1 MLNLSKWPTTVG
13 QQFEIFLDYF
23 TVFFSKV
30 CYKIGCFSFG
40 WSVIFSILLQ
50 GNVHSQAQQFSIY
63 DFGDR
68 LSKDLIKDIETDSYG
83 YIWTATDQGV
93 VRYDGQRAVFYKGE
107 IPGGY
112 AKGLLRTSDGRLL
125 VLHDFGLTEII
136 IEPDTVFFKTLLEGK
151 PDDSEDG
158 LHYPKTI
165 YEDRKGQIWIG
176 ENQSVVLYNKG
187 SFKKYRFRNNQ
198 NFGVITRSFS
208 FTEDDQ
214 GSLWVFS
221 HSGFLFRFD
230 EVRDMFIEYQL
241 SQKISEVNF
250 VIQRT
255 NGKCWV
261 GAKDG
266 IFQMKLD
273 TDQQTISIEKLGGPT
288 ASSCAL
294 LVEDIGFIVGTWN
307 NGLYFN
313 SGKVGDSA
321 FRKIDDFPFMDIV
334 GLCYDEKNGFWVT
347 GHEHSV
353 LLKSVFFE
361 NYNFKTK
368 NRPSITSLNKSQDGS
383 LLVIA
388 DENEINKQ
396 EIYELKNGQ
405 IIWKLGLPVNPFDNI
420 PLAAFDD
427 GKNIWV
433 GDLGGYVY
441 YFDKEKKIPQK
452 INKIQSS
459 NSPISS
465 IAKDQNNN
473 IWIAGNIHHGL
484 IKITP
489 DLNIEFYNTKGLNNA
504 KVIYPAPNGQLY
516 VGGGGADNYLFK
528 FNEVNNKFENISY
541 RTELNLNENFE
552 VKDMVLSANGTMFL
566 ATTDGVFKTSINNE
580 NKTSF
585 EHLNLNKVP
594 LSEPCNALA
603 FSPDSMLWVSTTSGL
618 LAIDQH
624 SSFLFDKSSGLP
636 ANSFTNNG
644 LILDESGNLW
654 IGTASGLSLYQHKW
668 SDFPLTP
675 TPIIERVNVNSKKQ
689 KLVVNNDQLIPF
701 NAGIEINFISLSFPA
716 DQVVYK
722 TRILEIDTTWSVPEL
737 KKQSYFAGLNAGK
750 YTFQVVAQQ
759 QEGMRWSLPASY
771 SFEIEKPWYQKTW
784 VIIVLTAFLF
794 TLVSVAARIYN
805 LRLIKQKK
813 DLEAIIEKRTQEINK
828 QKNEI
833 IEQQNK
839 LLEQNETMRKLKE
852 EQYKKDLENKNK
864 QLTTYTLNLIQKN
877 QALKTLQLEINQ
889 VIRSSSKSSYQEMRK
904 LLNLIDYSFRKDEDW
919 ENFKLFF
926 EEVYVGFFANL
937 IQRHP
942 RLTSHDLRHCALIR
956 LNLTIEEIATIIGIS
971 ADSIKTARFRL
982 KKKMELDSKVDLLE
996 YLMSV

>member
-1 MLNLSKWPTTVG
+1 MLNLIKGPIPVG
-13 QQFEIFLDYF
+13 QQFGNILGQLNVFLSKLCSRRGHFSFCLPIIFL
-23 TVFFSKV
+23 
-30 CYKIGCFSFG
+30 
-40 WSVIFSILLQ
+40 ILLLE
-50 GNVHSQAQQFSIY
+50 NTHLQAQQFSIY

-68 LSKDLIKDIETDSYG
+68 LSKDLIKDIETDKHG

-112 AKGLLRTSDGRLL
+112 AKGLLRTAEGRLL
-125 VLHDFGLTEII
+125 VLHDFGLTEIR
-136 IEPDTVFFKTLLEGK
+136 IEPDTLFFKSLMKGK
-151 PDDSEDG
+151 SDDSEEA

-208 FTEDDQ
+208 FTEDSL
-214 GSLWVFS
+214 GALWVFS

-230 EVRDMFIEYQL
+230 EDKDMFIEHQL
-241 SQKISEVNF
+241 AQKISEVNF
-250 VIQRT
+250 VIQRAGHT
-255 NGKCWV
+255 CWV
-261 GAKDG
+261 GAKNG
-266 IFQMKLD
+266 IFQLNLD
-273 TDQQTISIEKLGGPT
+273 ATQQTINLIKLGGPT
-288 ASSCAL
+288 APSCAL
-294 LVEDIGFIVGTWN
+294 LIEGLGFIVGTWN
-307 NGLYFN
+307 NGLYFH
-313 SGKVGDSA
+313 SGKEDDSE
-321 FRKIDDFPFMDIV
+321 FMRIDDLPFMDIV

-347 GHEHSV
+347 GHEQSV
-353 LLKSVFFE
+353 LLKSVYFQ
-361 NYNFKTK
+361 NYDFKTE
-368 NRPSITSLNKSQDGS
+368 NRPSITSLNKSPDGS

-396 EIYELKNGQ
+396 EIYELKNGE

-441 YFDKEKKIPQK
+441 YFDKEQKIPQK
-452 INKIQSS
+452 INKIKSS

-465 IAKDQNNN
+465 IAKDKNNN
-473 IWIAGNIHHGL
+473 IWIAGNVHHGL
-484 IKITP
+484 IKISP

-516 VGGGGADNYLFK
+516 IGGGGADNYLFR
-528 FNEVNNKFENISY
+528 FNDAINKFENISY
-541 RTELNLNENFE
+541 QTGLNLNENFE
-552 VKDMVLSANGTMFL
+552 VKDIVLSADGSMFL
-566 ATTDGVFKTSINNE
+566 ATTDGVLKTSVEIE
-580 NKTSF
+580 KTTSF
-585 EHLNLNKVP
+585 ERINLNKVP
-594 LSEPCNALA
+594 LSEPSNALA
-603 FSPDSMLWVSTTSGL
+603 FTPDSMLWVSTTSGL
-618 LAIDQH
+618 LAIDQN

-644 LILDESGNLW
+644 LILDEVGNLW
-654 IGTASGLSLYQHKW
+654 VGTASGLSLYQHEW

-675 TPIIERVNVNSKKQ
+675 SPIIERININSKKQ
-689 KLVVNNDQLIPF
+689 KLVSNQKQVIPF
-701 NAGIEINFISLSFPA
+701 NAGIEINFTSLSFPA
-716 DQVVYK
+716 DQVVYR
-722 TRILEIDTTWSVPEL
+722 TRILEIDTTWSEPES
-737 KKQSYFAGLNAGK
+737 KKQSYFAGLNAGE
-750 YTFQVVAQQ
+750 YTFQVAAQQ

-784 VIIVLTAFLF
+784 VFIILTILLF
-794 TLVSVAARIYN
+794 IVVSVAARIYN

-813 DLEAIIEKRTQEINK
+813 DLEAIIEKRTQEVNK

-839 LLEQNETMRKLKE
+839 LLEQNEIMRKLKE